1 MPPVNRLVT
10 RGMGTSRGTPGR
22 AGLITQGYGGI
33 FRAIIEAVS
42 GAIQGGSKALRRLPE
57 ILWSVYARL
66 TEVNERELTSG
77 VEGVDKRVVD
87 PNLADP
93 RIEADLESAGINR
106 RPSGIVI
113 VAERVQHGKKEG
125 LK

>member
-1 MPPVNRLVT
+1 MPGMLPVPLVT
-10 RGMGTSRGTPGR
+10 RGFGPVSRVVT
-22 AGLITQGYGGI
+22 TGYGPFI
-33 FRAIIEAVS
+33 RRVLEAVKVY
-42 GAIQGGSKALRRLPE
+42 GGTAIKVAQRLPE

-66 TEVNERELTSG
+66 ASVNNRELLSG
-77 VEGVDKRVVD
+77 AEGTDRMVVD

-93 RIEADLESAGINR
+93 RIAADLESAGINR

>member
-1 MPPVNRLVT
+1 M
-10 RGMGTSRGTPGR
+10 
-22 AGLITQGYGGI
+22 TQGYTGI
-33 FRAIIEAVS
+33 LKAISQAVS
-42 GAIQGGSKALRRLPE
+42 AVVQGGSRAIQRLPE

-66 TEVNERELTSG
+66 ASVNERELLSG
-77 VEGVDKRVVD
+77 VEGTDSMVVD

-93 RIEADLESAGINR
+93 RIAADLESAGINR

>member
-1 MPPVNRLVT
+1 MMNRLVT
-10 RGMGTSRGTPGR
+10 RGMGRSRGATCR
-22 AGLITQGYGGI
+22 AGLVTQGYSGI
-33 FRAIIEAVS
+33 FTQIADAVS
-42 GAIQGGSKALRRLPE
+42 AVVQGGSNALKRLPE

-66 TEVNERELTSG
+66 ASVNNRELLSG
-77 VEGVDKRVVD
+77 AEGTDRMVVD

-93 RIEADLESAGINR
+93 RIAADLESAGINR

>member
-1 MPPVNRLVT
+1 MMNRLVT
-10 RGMGTSRGTPGR
+10 RGMGRSRGAPGR
-22 AGLITQGYGGI
+22 AGLVTQGYTGI
-33 FRAIIEAVS
+33 LKAISQAVS
-42 GAIQGGSKALRRLPE
+42 AVVQGGSRAIQRLPE

-66 TEVNERELTSG
+66 VSVNERELLSG
-77 VEGVDKRVVD
+77 AEGTDRIVVD
-87 PNLADP
+87 PNRADP